1 MVVIA
6 VPLCSCRGA
15 ASALTRCLRDNEEGK
30 IGCRWKQ
37 ACVYQ
42 WFGSAISH
50 AIRSLDLKVR
60 TK

>member
-42 WFGSAISH
+42 WFGSAIWAPRDSF
-50 AIRSLDLKVR
+50 
-60 TK
+60 T